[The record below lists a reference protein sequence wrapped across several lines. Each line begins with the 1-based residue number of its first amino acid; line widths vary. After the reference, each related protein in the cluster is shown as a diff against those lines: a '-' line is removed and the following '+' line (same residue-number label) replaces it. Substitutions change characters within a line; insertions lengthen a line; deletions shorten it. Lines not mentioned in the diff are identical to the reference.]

1 MWLDYVPIALA
12 ILIPATGISLAV
24 IRYFWNKEKCFLT
37 MKNKIDELSKHD
49 VGASEDHDGYEERLA
64 KIETNQQKWIIY
76 LKLLLKDR
84 NIPYD
89 E

>member
-1 MWLDYVPIALA
+1 MWIEIGLA
-12 ILIPATGISLAV
+12 IAVPGTAAAIGV
-24 IRYFWNKEKCFLT
+24 IRYFWKKEKCFIA
-37 MKNKIDELSKHD
+37 MRNKIDELSR
-49 VGASEDHDGYEERLA
+49 SDGDSDETHTDFDYRM
-64 KIETNQQKWIIY
+64 KVIETNQQKWIIY